1 MRDEDMFLSTK
12 EIAKQLQ
19 VGEDTVRR
27 WIRTGQ
33 LHAVL
38 LNSKYR
44 VSQNDLKQFLKER
57 RK

>member
-1 MRDEDMFLSTK
+1 MQGEDVYLTTK
-12 EIAKQLQ
+12 EVAKQLQ

-33 LHAVL
+33 LHAVY

-44 VSQNDLKQFLKER
+44 VSQHDLKQFLKER